1 MMNKKFILCA
11 ALALCP
17 EAAFAED
24 AASELDMFSS
34 SEVVTQAAATEPA
47 PAEKKTLGFSG
58 ELVSVME
65 DVVYSSS
72 SKNPLNSYILGNLL
86 LDARLKNGVKAFANI
101 EGRYSPSTRASTA
114 TLREIFLDFNAG
126 NRVYFRTG
134 KQVLQWG
141 TCSLWN
147 PTDLVNIEKI
157 PFVPKIGSREGAY
170 GVKFHIPYGTRY
182 NVYGFLDTGN
192 AATDSDLG
200 GALKF
205 EFLAGRTE
213 MSFSGWAKRNRRP
226 VFGTDLSSRIGD
238 VDVAAE
244 VSASRRDNDLYIRN
258 EGGVLN
264 AARKDQ
270 AWPVKAAVDFRK
282 GFRLG
287 NFNDRLTVGTE
298 FFYNQN
304 GYVKS
309 PFRDKTVYAFSG
321 PLAGALPAGTK
332 GMFLLGS
339 GLYDP
344 NYLSRYYGAL
354 FTSISRFI
362 ITDLTLNVN
371 YIHNLNDNSGA
382 LSAGVNYLNLNDF
395 RAGCLLMAPLGPANG
410 EYTFSGAKLLAQLTA
425 GLSF

>member
-1 MMNKKFILCA
+1 MKKNILIAVLAFCP
-11 ALALCP
+11 ALSYAE
-17 EAAFAED
+17 EAP
-24 AASELDMFSS
+24 SELEMFSS

-47 PAEKKTLGFSG
+47 PAEKKTLAFSG
-58 ELVSVME
+58 DIISVME

-72 SKNPLNSYILGNLL
+72 TKDPLNSYILGNLL
-86 LDARLKNGVKAFANI
+86 LDARLKNGVKGFANV
-101 EGRYSPSTRASTA
+101 ETTYFARTRLTTA
-114 TLREIFLDFNAG
+114 TLREVFLDFNIG

-157 PFVPKIGSREGAY
+157 PFVRKIGSREGAY
-170 GVKFHIPYGTRY
+170 GVKFHIPYGTKY

-205 EFLAGRTE
+205 EFLTGRTE
-213 MSFSGWAKRNRRP
+213 MSFSGWAKRNRHP

-244 VSASRRDNDLYIRN
+244 VSAAHRDNNLYIR
-258 EGGVLN
+258 EDGGVLST
-264 AARKDQ
+264 ARKDQ
-270 AWPVKAAVDFRK
+270 EWPLRAAVDFRK

-309 PFRDKTVYAFSG
+309 PFKDKKIYAFSG
-321 PLAGALPAGTK
+321 PLAATLPGGTK
-332 GMFLLGS
+332 SIFLLGNN
-339 GLYDP
+339 LYDP

-354 FTSISRFI
+354 FTTVSRFI

-371 YIHNLNDNSGA
+371 YIHNFNDNSGA
-382 LSAGVNYLNLNDF
+382 LTAAVNYLNLNDF
-395 RAGCLLMAPLGPANG
+395 SAGCLLLAPLGPANG
-410 EYTFSGAKLLAQLTA
+410 EYTFSGAKLLIQLTA
-425 GLSF
+425 GISF

>member
-1 MMNKKFILCA
+1 MKKLILTA
-11 ALALCP
+11 ALAFCP
-17 EAAFAED
+17 ALSFAED

-34 SEVVTQAAATEPA
+34 SEVVTQAVATEPA
-47 PAEKKTLGFSG
+47 AAEKKTLAFSG
-58 ELVSVME
+58 DIISVMQ

-72 SKNPLNSYILGNLL
+72 TKDPLTSYILGNLF
-86 LDARLKNGVKAFANI
+86 LDARLKNGVKGFANI
-101 EGRYSPSTRASTA
+101 EANYSPKTRQSTA
-114 TLREIFLDFNAG
+114 TLREIFMDFNVE

-170 GVKFHIPYGTRY
+170 GVKFHIPYGTKY

-226 VFGTDLSSRIGD
+226 VFGSDLSSRIGD
-238 VDVAAE
+238 VDMAAE
-244 VSASRRDNDLYIRN
+244 VSASHRDNNLYIRN
-258 EGGVLN
+258 DGGVL
-264 AARKDQ
+264 ATARKDQ
-270 AWPVKAAVDFRK
+270 EWPLRAAVDFRK

-309 PFRDKTVYAFSG
+309 PFRDKKIYAFSG
-321 PLAGALPAGTK
+321 PLATPIPAGTK
-332 GMFLLGS
+332 TMFLLGS

-354 FTSISRFI
+354 FTSVSRFI
-362 ITDLTLNVN
+362 ITDMTLSVN
-371 YIHNLNDNSGA
+371 YIHNFNDNSGA
-382 LSAGVNYLNLNDF
+382 LSAAVNYLNLNDF
-395 RAGCLLMAPLGPANG
+395 SAGCLLLAPLGPTNG
-410 EYTFSGAKLLAQLTA
+410 EYTFSGAKLLIQLTA
-425 GLSF
+425 GISF